1 MIRPILA
8 AILFLAVALAAC
20 NAPASAPPTPALV
33 LAPTPLPSPT
43 ALPTATILPTA
54 TVVPIPTLLH
64 TLVATQLPS
73 PIPSSQI
80 RTLVREPLSTGLS
93 LPDVVETA
101 LLSVVEIQTPAGN
114 TGTGFI
120 ATADGQV
127 VTNNHVVASTD
138 RVTLRLVS
146 GTQYSA
152 RVVSRHS
159 TLDLAYLEIVGVS
172 GGLTPIALG
181 NSNAVRVG
189 EGVIVIG
196 FPLGADLGQD
206 PTVSQGI
213 VSAIRIGVL
222 QTDAPINPGNS
233 GGPMLDHEGRVIGV
247 VSSRAE
253 TTDDG
258 RAVSGIG
265 FAIPINAAVA
275 GLAGVQA
282 APVPSATAV
291 PTPIPTAVPPIPAT
305 IDLPATKAAIDA
317 ENARLQTRTAV
328 ERENERAIQEAQDYA
343 RSVEATR
350 VANLPTA
357 TPVPTPTPEPTPTPL
372 PTATP
377 HPRIYCEE
385 WEAMVLEWIRQ
396 GNKYHPGD
404 SNLPTHSQMTKQET
418 GLYCIT
424 AFPTGQL
431 YEGMIINVGTDVG
444 ELLPGTYEFRGPG
457 GNRVDGNGCSVVVD
471 AGGDGHTEVA
481 MPYGE
486 PFQITFFAYHGFV
499 IFIVSYY
506 DACHGGLYRIGH

>member
-189 EGVIVIG
+189 ERVIVIG

-233 GGPMLDHEGRVIGV
+233 GGPMLDHAGRVIGV

-305 IDLPATKAAIDA
+305 IDLQATK
-317 ENARLQTRTAV
+317 
-328 ERENERAIQEAQDYA
+328 ERR
-343 RSVEATR
+343 
-350 VANLPTA
+350 
-357 TPVPTPTPEPTPTPL
+357 
-372 PTATP
+372 
-377 HPRIYCEE
+377 
-385 WEAMVLEWIRQ
+385 
-396 GNKYHPGD
+396 
-404 SNLPTHSQMTKQET
+404 
-418 GLYCIT
+418 
-424 AFPTGQL
+424 
-431 YEGMIINVGTDVG
+431 
-444 ELLPGTYEFRGPG
+444 
-457 GNRVDGNGCSVVVD
+457 
-471 AGGDGHTEVA
+471 
-481 MPYGE
+481 
-486 PFQITFFAYHGFV
+486 
-499 IFIVSYY
+499 
-506 DACHGGLYRIGH
+506 